1 MHGYTESGPVFNAL
15 RNGGLAAAIYH
26 MTDHQLS
33 SSIILALMELCVAK
47 NFSNYS
53 GVYLMCERDEKERD
67 RGRETEGGGMG
78 GGGGE
83 KRKRKERCVHTSNR
97 KRVKRNNL
105 QEMKRYTCTKVLVQ
119 RSMM

>member
-67 RGRETEGGGMG
+67 EKERDRGRETEGGGMG
-78 GGGGE
+78 GGEGRKKKEKGE
-83 KRKRKERCVHTSNR
+83 VRAHE
-97 KRVKRNNL
+97 
-105 QEMKRYTCTKVLVQ
+105 
-119 RSMM
+119 

>member
-1 MHGYTESGPVFNAL
+1 MYTQILSHLQGMHGYTESGPVFNAL

-78 GGGGE
+78 GEGRK
-83 KRKRKERCVHTSNR
+83 KRERRGACT
-97 KRVKRNNL
+97 RVTERELK
-105 QEMKRYTCTKVLVQ
+105 K
-119 RSMM
+119 